1 MEWRR
6 HSTCRPLAESNDV
19 LPETDQYFDPVPR
32 RGAPIFSSPM
42 KLTCLNPLE
51 EVRIILRCE
60 HPRNRFMEPHVEITF
75 KEIDQSDAVEARI
88 RERVK
93 KLSEMSENI
102 RSCKVWVRAPHRR
115 GRKPTAY
122 VIDLSVQMTGTSLHV
137 DHRPGD
143 DNAHTDI
150 YVAIR
155 DAFNAMERQLRKWK
169 DQHKG
174 RPTHLETP
182 LQGRIESLDWKSDCG
197 QIATTDGRLI
207 YFHRNS
213 VVGDGYDNLN
223 EGDAVELSVDTKDA
237 DEGPHASFVRP
248 VSALRFVDKAS

>member
-1 MEWRR
+1 
-6 HSTCRPLAESNDV
+6 
-19 LPETDQYFDPVPR
+19 
-32 RGAPIFSSPM
+32 
-42 KLTCLNPLE
+42 
-51 EVRIILRCE
+51 
-60 HPRNRFMEPHVEITF
+60 MEPQVEITF
-75 KEIDQSDAVEARI
+75 NEIDHSDAVEAHI
-88 RERVK
+88 RERVA
-93 KLSEMSENI
+93 KLLAMGESI
-102 RSCKVWVRAPHRR
+102 RRCKVWVRAPHHR
-115 GRKPTAY
+115 GHKPVAY

-169 DQHKG
+169 EQHKG
-174 RPTHLETP
+174 RPHPLEAP
-182 LQGRIESLDWKSDCG
+182 LQGRIDSLDGYADCG

-213 VVGDGYDNLN
+213 VGDDGYDSLN
-223 EGDAVELSVDTKDA
+223 EGDVVELSVDTRDA

-248 VSALRFVDKAS
+248 VSTLRFVNTPNTRA